1 MARLFWVLC
10 VFVMWLP
17 LASAAA
23 PKVLVLGDSLSAAYG
38 IPLEAGW
45 VHLLQERI
53 RSHGLPHEV
62 VNASV
67 SGETA
72 RGGRERLPELL
83 DRHGPE
89 LVLIELG
96 GNDGLRGL
104 APDTLREHL
113 SAMVSMARA
122 SGAQPVLFAM
132 RIPSNYGP
140 SYTERFHATFR
151 AVSEDQDVA
160 LVPFLLT
167 PIAEDR
173 DAFQDDGIHPNASA
187 QPVILDFVWPHLKP
201 LLGASK
207 SASGRN

>member
-1 MARLFWVLC
+1 MAKTFWVLG
-10 VFVMWLP
+10 VFVLWLP
-17 LASAAA
+17 LVSAAA
-23 PKVLVLGDSLSAAYG
+23 PKLLVLGDSLSAAYG
-38 IPLEAGW
+38 IPLESGW

-53 RSHGLPHEV
+53 RSHDLPHTV
-62 VNASV
+62 INASV

-83 DRHGPE
+83 ARHEPS

-104 APDTLREHL
+104 APGTLREHL
-113 SAMVSMARA
+113 SAMVRMVQQSD
-122 SGAQPVLFAM
+122 AQPVLFAM

-140 SYTERFHATFR
+140 AYTERFRQSFETVAESH
-151 AVSEDQDVA
+151 DVP

-173 DAFQDDGIHPNASA
+173 SAFLDDGIHPSAEA
-187 QPVILDFVWPHLKP
+187 QPRILDFVWPYIEP
-201 LLGASK
+201 LLHASK
-207 SASGRN
+207 RAAVRN

>member
-1 MARLFWVLC
+1 MISVL
-10 VFVMWLP
+10 VMWLP
-17 LASAAA
+17 LASAGA

-38 IPLEAGW
+38 IPLESGW

-53 RSHGLPHEV
+53 RSHDLPHEV

-83 DRHGPE
+83 ERHDPV

-104 APDTLREHL
+104 APDTLQAHL
-113 SAMVSMARA
+113 AAMVTMVQAR
-122 SGAQPVLFAM
+122 GAQPVLFAM

-140 SYTERFHATFR
+140 AYTERFRQTFSE
-151 AVSEDQDVA
+151 VSRRHDVP
-160 LVPFLLT
+160 LVPFLLR
-167 PIAEDR
+167 PIAED
-173 DAFQDDGIHPNASA
+173 ATHFQDDGIHPNAAA
-187 QPVILDFVWPHLKP
+187 QPVILDFVWPHIRP
-201 LLGASK
+201 LLRASK
-207 SASGRN
+207 SAAGRN

>member
-1 MARLFWVLC
+1 MTKTFWLLG
-10 VFVMWLP
+10 VFVLWLP
-17 LASAAA
+17 LASGAA
-23 PKVLVLGDSLSAAYG
+23 PRVLVLGDSLSAAYG
-38 IPLEAGW
+38 IPLKAGW

-53 RSHGLPHEV
+53 RSRDLPHVV

-83 DRHGPE
+83 ARHDPQ

-104 APDTLREHL
+104 APAKLREHL
-113 SAMVSMARA
+113 SSMVALTQQA
-122 SGAQPVLFAM
+122 EAQPVLFAM

-140 SYTERFHATFR
+140 AYTEAFR
-151 AVSEDQDVA
+151 ASFQTVA
-160 LVPFLLT
+160 DAHEVPIVPFLLT

-173 DAFQDDGIHPNASA
+173 AAFQDDGIHPTAAA
-187 QPVILDFVWPHLKP
+187 QPRILDFVWPYLEP
-201 LLGASK
+201 LLHASK
-207 SASGRN
+207 REAGRK